1 MSEFTHIVCP
11 HCNGT
16 NRIPS
21 SKTPEEAKC
30 GRCKKSI
37 FDTKPIELTSE
48 NISQHLEKNDIPVII
63 DFWAPWCG
71 PCKTMGPNFEQA
83 SRNFKAKVRFAKV
96 NTEAQQSLGAH
107 FNIRSIPTL
116 ILFKGGKEVDRVSG
130 ALDANALIQW
140 INSKLS

>member
-21 SKTPEEAKC
+21 GKTLDEAKC
-30 GRCKKSI
+30 GRGKQSI
-37 FDTKPIELTSE
+37 LDTKPINLTTE
-48 NISQHLEKNDIPVII
+48 NFQQHLQKNDIPVII

-71 PCKTMGPNFEQA
+71 PCKMMGPNFEQA
-83 SRNFKAKVRFAKV
+83 SQNFRARVRFAKV
-96 NTEAQQSLGAH
+96 NTEEQQSLGAH

-116 ILFKGGKEVDRVSG
+116 ILFKQGKEVDRLSG
-130 ALDANALIQW
+130 ALDANQLITW
-140 INSKLS
+140 LNERV

>member
-11 HCNGT
+11 YCNGT

-21 SKTPEEAKC
+21 GTVPNEAKC

-37 FDTKPIELTSE
+37 LDTKPIEL
-48 NISQHLEKNDIPVII
+48 NRDNFQQHLEKNDIPVLI

-71 PCKTMGPNFEQA
+71 PCKIMGPNFEKA
-83 SRNFKAKVRFAKV
+83 SSNFKAKVRFAKV
-96 NTEAQQSLGAH
+96 NTEDQQSLGAH

-116 ILFKGGKEVDRVSG
+116 VLFKNAKEIDRVSG
-130 ALDANALIQW
+130 ALDANQLIEW
-140 INSKLS
+140 LNKKI

>member
-11 HCNGT
+11 YCNGT

-21 SKTPEEAKC
+21 GTIPNEAKC

-37 FDTKPIELTSE
+37 LDTKPIEL
-48 NISQHLEKNDIPVII
+48 NRDNFQQHLEKNDIPVLI

-71 PCKTMGPNFEQA
+71 PCKVMGPNFEKA
-83 SRNFKAKVRFAKV
+83 SVEFKAKVRFAKV
-96 NTEAQQSLGAH
+96 NTEDQQSLGAH

-116 ILFKGGKEVDRVSG
+116 VLFKNAKEVDRISG
-130 ALDANALIQW
+130 ALDANQLTDWLKKKI
-140 INSKLS
+140 

>member
-11 HCNGT
+11 YCNGT
-16 NRIPS
+16 NRLASNKIPN
-21 SKTPEEAKC
+21 EAKC

-37 FDTKPIELTSE
+37 FDTKPIELTNE
-48 NISQHLEKNDIPVII
+48 NITQHLEKNDIPVII

-71 PCKTMGPNFEQA
+71 PCKMMGPNFEQA
-83 SRNFKAKVRFAKV
+83 ARNYKAKVRFAKV

-116 ILFKGGKEVDRVSG
+116 VLFKGGKEIDRVSG
-130 ALDANALIQW
+130 ALDANQLSQW
-140 INSKLS
+140 INSKL

>member
-11 HCNGT
+11 YCNGT
-16 NRIPS
+16 NRLPS
-21 SKTPEEAKC
+21 TKIAEDAKC

-37 FDTKPIELTSE
+37 FDTLPISLTTD

-83 SRNFKAKVRFAKV
+83 SRNFKTKIRFAKV
-96 NTEAQQSLGAH
+96 NTEEQASLGGH

-116 ILFKGGKEVDRVSG
+116 VLFKQGKEVDRVSG
-130 ALDANALIQW
+130 ALDSKSLTSW
-140 INSKLS
+140 INSKL

>member
-11 HCNGT
+11 HCDGT

-21 SKTPEEAKC
+21 GTVPKEAKC
-30 GRCKKSI
+30 GRCKQSI
-37 FDTKPIELTSE
+37 LDTKPIELSTQ
-48 NISQHLEKNDIPVII
+48 NIQQHLQKNDIPVII

-83 SRNFKAKVRFAKV
+83 SRNFRAEVRFAKI
-96 NTEAQQSLGAH
+96 NTEDQQSLGAQ

-116 ILFKGGKEVDRVSG
+116 ILFKNGKEVDRVSG
-130 ALDANALIQW
+130 VLEASQLTSW
-140 INSKLS
+140 IRQKI

>member
-21 SKTPEEAKC
+21 GKTPDEAKC
-30 GRCKKSI
+30 GRCKQSI
-37 FDTKPIELTSE
+37 LDTKPINLTTE
-48 NISQHLEKNDIPVII
+48 NFQQHLQKNDIPVII

-71 PCKTMGPNFEQA
+71 PCKMMGPNFEQA
-83 SRNFKAKVRFAKV
+83 SQNFRARVRFAKV
-96 NTEAQQSLGAH
+96 NTEEQQSLGAH

-116 ILFKGGKEVDRVSG
+116 ILFKQGKEVDRLSG
-130 ALDANALIQW
+130 ALDANQLITW
-140 INSKLS
+140 LNERV